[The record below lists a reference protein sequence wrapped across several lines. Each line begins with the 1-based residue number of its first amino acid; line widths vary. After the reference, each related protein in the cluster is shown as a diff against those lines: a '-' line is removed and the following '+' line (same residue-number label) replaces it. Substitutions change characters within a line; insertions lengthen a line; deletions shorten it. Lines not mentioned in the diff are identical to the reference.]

1 MTSKLPLQTLP
12 VFLAAA
18 RLQNLRATASE
29 VHLTHGA
36 VSQQIKLLES
46 AIGCALFERR
56 GRGLV
61 LNEAGQ
67 TLQAALEPALL
78 AIQRGVA
85 AAQAVSGRQT
95 LRLSV
100 LPSFAQCWLLPR
112 LAQFQ
117 QRYPGIALNID
128 ATIEVRDLVK
138 EGFDLGLRLG
148 DGNWPGLIAQQL
160 QRGHV
165 VPVAAPALASRLQH
179 APVSSW
185 LQHGLLEHY
194 GAPWQRWLALQGVAE
209 EAEPV
214 ATFNDAGLLVL
225 AAEQGLGI
233 ALSRQILVADRLCDG
248 RLVALHAPTLID
260 AVDLWAVRPAY
271 MAMPAA
277 VAVLLAW
284 LAESL
289 QTTPP
294 Q

>member
-12 VFLAAA
+12 VFLTAA
-18 RLQNLRATASE
+18 RLQNLRATAGE

-46 AIGCALFERR
+46 AIGCALFDRR
-56 GRGLV
+56 GRGLA
-61 LNEAGQ
+61 LNETGR
-67 TLQAALEPALL
+67 TLLAALEPAML

-117 QRYPGIALNID
+117 QRYPGITLDID
-128 ATIEVRDLVK
+128 AAIDVRDLAK

-148 DGNWPGLIAQQL
+148 EGNWPGLEAQQL
-160 QRGHV
+160 DAGDV
-165 VPVAAPALASRLQH
+165 VPVAAPALAQTLKDSPIS
-179 APVSSW
+179 AW
-185 LQHGLLEHY
+185 FQHGLLEHY
-194 GAPWQRWLALQGVAE
+194 GAPWQRWLMQQGIPE
-209 EAEPV
+209 EAKPV
-214 ATFNDAGLLVL
+214 AFFNDAGLLVQ

-233 ALSRQILVADRLCDG
+233 ALSRQILVADRLQDS
-248 RLVALHAPTLID
+248 RLVALHAPLQID
-260 AVDLWAVRPAY
+260 TVRLWAVWPTGTKTS
-271 MAMPAA
+271 A
-277 VAVLLAW
+277 VALLLAW

-289 QTTPP
+289 
-294 Q
+294 